1 MEEEEDDSIPGLLYD
16 GDSECEGIKGSSNC
30 ETSFRVISLESH
42 GSLNSSGSELDHLL
56 TGRSLTAKDEV
67 WVVPMLIISSV
78 SVAVIIIYQVLI
90 ICRAAK
96 TSPSR
101 RHLFLSQVLLL
112 GLLLGS
118 SLGFAYSVEQTS
130 VTCVAIRLGTG
141 MAYVLIYSSL
151 LVKQVFLISLNT
163 GVYLPAMYQALLF
176 GFCVLVQCVIGAQW
190 VALVPSCSFNTTNHI
205 FSLFYIIFLVIFVSC
220 LSIKSKHIKDNY
232 REGSFIFILMVLKI
246 PIWLAWIIGSIILPE
261 AYHRACFGFG
271 LLSICILTFVVMFLP
286 RSRQLTA
293 MGKEG
298 VYLEDHEDQLSI
310 HGDGEDFSYNQSQ
323 YSPKKYRDS
332 SSRFDRQTIDAHSDE
347 VYQNGSYLGF
357 HRPLGVIPP
366 SSSPHS
372 RTPPIY
378 HLPPPYLPPYPS
390 YGSQFPSH
398 FYPDKLYQYWHH
410 YYPRI
415 PGAYKRL
422 DNEMLSTYYDRHTRD
437 KSKSPK
443 PNTIFYKS
451 PSPQRSIY
459 QYY

>member
-1 MEEEEDDSIPGLLYD
+1 MEEEEDDSLPDLLND
-16 GDSECEGIKGSSNC
+16 SDSECEGREGSSNC
-30 ETSFRVISLESH
+30 QKSFTVIRLENLH
-42 GSLNSSGSELDHLL
+42 SLNSSESDLDHLF

-67 WVVPMLIISSV
+67 WVVPMLIISTV

-130 VTCVAIRLGTG
+130 VTCVAMRLGTG

-190 VALVPSCSFNTTNHI
+190 VTLVPSCSFNTTDHI

-246 PIWLAWIIGSIILPE
+246 PIWLAWIIGSIILPQ
-261 AYHRACFGFG
+261 AYHRACFG
-271 LLSICILTFVVMFLP
+271 
-286 RSRQLTA
+286 
-293 MGKEG
+293 E
-298 VYLEDHEDQLSI
+298 
-310 HGDGEDFSYNQSQ
+310 
-323 YSPKKYRDS
+323 
-332 SSRFDRQTIDAHSDE
+332 
-347 VYQNGSYLGF
+347 
-357 HRPLGVIPP
+357 
-366 SSSPHS
+366 
-372 RTPPIY
+372 
-378 HLPPPYLPPYPS
+378 
-390 YGSQFPSH
+390 
-398 FYPDKLYQYWHH
+398 
-410 YYPRI
+410 
-415 PGAYKRL
+415 
-422 DNEMLSTYYDRHTRD
+422 
-437 KSKSPK
+437 
-443 PNTIFYKS
+443 
-451 PSPQRSIY
+451 
-459 QYY
+459 

>member
-16 GDSECEGIKGSSNC
+16 GDGECEGIKGSSNC

-261 AYHRACFGFG
+261 AYHRACFGEYSFANQFANPTTIHDC
-271 LLSICILTFVVMFLP
+271 SHAQIW
-286 RSRQLTA
+286 
-293 MGKEG
+293 
-298 VYLEDHEDQLSI
+298 DHYE
-310 HGDGEDFSYNQSQ
+310 F
-323 YSPKKYRDS
+323 
-332 SSRFDRQTIDAHSDE
+332 
-347 VYQNGSYLGF
+347 
-357 HRPLGVIPP
+357 
-366 SSSPHS
+366 
-372 RTPPIY
+372 
-378 HLPPPYLPPYPS
+378 
-390 YGSQFPSH
+390 
-398 FYPDKLYQYWHH
+398 
-410 YYPRI
+410 
-415 PGAYKRL
+415 
-422 DNEMLSTYYDRHTRD
+422 
-437 KSKSPK
+437 
-443 PNTIFYKS
+443 
-451 PSPQRSIY
+451 
-459 QYY
+459 